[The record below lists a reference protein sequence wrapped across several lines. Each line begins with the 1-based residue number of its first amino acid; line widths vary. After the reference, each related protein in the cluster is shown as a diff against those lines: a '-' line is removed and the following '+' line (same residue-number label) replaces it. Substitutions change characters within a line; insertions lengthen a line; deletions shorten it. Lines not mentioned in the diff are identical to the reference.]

1 MLRDRMDGGQQ
12 LARELLRYQKLH
24 PLVVA
29 LPRGGV
35 PVGYEVARAL
45 DADLDVIVVRKLG
58 APGNPEFAIGAIAPD
73 VIEVNRLVVDT
84 YGIPDRYLEEVIERE
99 RAEMERRERLYRSG
113 RDPTNAAGRTVL
125 LIDDGLATGATASA
139 AVASIRT
146 QRPERIVFGAPVCAC
161 ESAEDLARKADEVV
175 CVLRPRDFG
184 AVSLWYRDFL
194 PTTDEDV
201 TECLDRAARARASVG
216 SNSGGGDSNDRDHG
230 ASRPHS
236 GG

>member
-1 MLRDRMDGGQQ
+1 MFRDRMDGGQQ
-12 LARELLRYQKLH
+12 LAHELLRYQKLH

-45 DADLDVIVVRKLG
+45 DADLDIIFIQKLG

-73 VIEVNRLVVDT
+73 VIEVNRLVVET
-84 YGIPDRYLEEVIERE
+84 YGIPDRYLEEVVERE

-113 RDPTNAAGRTVL
+113 RDPPNAAGRTVL

-139 AVASIRT
+139 AVASIRA

-161 ESAEDLARKADEVV
+161 ESADGLATKVEEVV

-184 AVSLWYRDFL
+184 AVSLWYRDFV

-201 TECLDRAARARASVG
+201 TECLDRAARARATAG
-216 SNSGGGDSNDRDHG
+216 
-230 ASRPHS
+230 
-236 GG
+236 

>member
-1 MLRDRMDGGQQ
+1 MDGGQQ

>member
-1 MLRDRMDGGQQ
+1 MFRDRMDGGLQ
-12 LARELLRYQKLH
+12 LARELLKYQKLH

-58 APGNPEFAIGAIAPD
+58 APGNPEFAIGAIAPG
-73 VIEVNRLVVDT
+73 VTEVNRLVVET
-84 YGIPDRYLEEVIERE
+84 YSIPERYIEEVIDRE

-113 RDPTNAAGRTVL
+113 RGPCNAAGRTVL

-139 AVASIRT
+139 AIASIRT

-161 ESAEDLARKADEVV
+161 ESAEGLARKADEIV
-175 CVLRPRDFG
+175 CVLQPRDFG

-201 TECLDRAARARASVG
+201 TECLDRAARARAPVG
-216 SNSGGGDSNDRDHG
+216 SNPEGGES
-230 ASRPHS
+230 
-236 GG
+236 